1 MPVNLSP
8 VGGAAAQFFTD
19 AGDVL
24 TGGKLYSY
32 AAGTTTP
39 APTYTTNA
47 GNIAHPNPI
56 ILNAAG
62 RVPTG
67 EIWLEEGISYKF
79 VLTDANDV
87 LIATYDNITGINSS
101 AKSQG
106 YVTASQAQTLVSVPF
121 SYTLGINSLN
131 VYVNGSK
138 QVVTLNYTETTVTS
152 VTFLTGLNIGDI
164 VEFTS

>member
-1 MPVNLSP
+1 MAVNLSP
-8 VGGAAAQFFTD
+8 VGGVAAQFFTNT
-19 AGDVL
+19 GSVL
-24 TGGKLYSY
+24 TGGKIYSY

-47 GNIAHPNPI
+47 GNVAHPNPI

-67 EIWLEEGISYKF
+67 QVWLDGNFLYKF
-79 VLTDANDV
+79 VLTDANNV
-87 LIATYDNITGINSS
+87 LIATYDNLSGLSTSGQAGYIT
-101 AKSQG
+101 A
-106 YVTASQAQTLVSVPF
+106 TQAQTVVNISFTYLVGV
-121 SYTLGINSLN
+121 NSLK

-138 QVVTLNYTETTVTS
+138 QIATLNYTETTTTS
-152 VTFLTGLNIGDI
+152 ITFLSGLNVGDI

>member
-8 VGGAAAQFFTD
+8 VGGVAAQFFTD
-19 AGDVL
+19 SGNVL

-39 APTYTTNA
+39 APTYTTNV
-47 GNIAHPNPI
+47 GNISHPNPI

-67 EIWLEEGISYKF
+67 EIWLDNGVLYKF

-87 LIATYDNITGINSS
+87 LIATYDNLLGLATSGQ
-101 AKSQG
+101 AG
-106 YVTASQAQTLVSVPF
+106 YVVATQTQTIFNVPF
-121 SYTLGINSLN
+121 TYLVGVNSLK

-138 QVVTLNYTETTVTS
+138 QVVTLNYTETTTTS
-152 VTFLTGLNIGDI
+152 ITFLSGLNVGDI

>member
-1 MPVNLSP
+1 MPVNHTP

-47 GNIAHPNPI
+47 GNIAHSNPI

-62 RVPTG
+62 RIPTG
-67 EIWLEEGISYKF
+67 EVWLDSGFVYKF

-87 LIATYDNITGINSS
+87 LIATYDNLLGLATSGQAGYIT
-101 AKSQG
+101 ATQG
-106 YVTASQAQTLVSVPF
+106 QTIVTTSFTYLA
-121 SYTLGINSLN
+121 GINSLK

-138 QVVTLNYTETTVTS
+138 QVATLNYTETTSTS
-152 VTFLTGLNIGDI
+152 ITFLSGLNVGDI

>member
-19 AGDVL
+19 AGNVL

-67 EIWLEEGISYKF
+67 EVWLTDGFVYKF

-87 LIATYDNITGINSS
+87 LLGTYDNIIGINSS

-121 SYTLGINSLN
+121 SYVLGINSLN

-138 QVVTLNYTETTVTS
+138 QVIALNYTETTTTS
-152 VTFLTGLNIGDI
+152 VTFLSGLNVGDI